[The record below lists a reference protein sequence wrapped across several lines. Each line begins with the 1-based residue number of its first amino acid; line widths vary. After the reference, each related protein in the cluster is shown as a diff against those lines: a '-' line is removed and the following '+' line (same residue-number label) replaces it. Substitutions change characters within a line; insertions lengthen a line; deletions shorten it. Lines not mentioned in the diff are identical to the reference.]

1 MINLNV
7 DIKNQEYIPVTY
19 SPDTKGDGIPIAWRV
34 KKKSYSGV
42 LGNCQY
48 TFGQVFLDEIWEF
61 FWNNKDLSDEQ
72 KLIKITEQI
81 LITYFH
87 EFLHTYYFQRMIP
100 DDMDK
105 EYYVKPNK
113 TIKQVKGRLRT
124 ERWEYSEAIVRTQAL
139 QLAYYT
145 ILNDEFPIFL
155 MNTFRDEIE
164 TIRQAENPQT
174 L

>member
-1 MINLNV
+1 VINLNV

-34 KKKSYSGV
+34 KKRSCSGI

-48 TFGQVFLDEIWEF
+48 NFGQVFLDEIWEY
-61 FWNNKDLSDEQ
+61 FWNNKDLSDE
-72 KLIKITEQI
+72 KKVIKITEQI

-87 EFLHTYYFQRMIP
+87 EFLHTYYFQRMLP

-105 EYYVKPNK
+105 EYYVNPNK
-113 TIKQVKGRLRT
+113 TIQQVKGRLRT
-124 ERWEYSEAIVRTQAL
+124 ESWGWSEAIVRTQAL

-155 MNTFRDEIE
+155 MNTLRDEIE
-164 TIRQAENPQT
+164 EIRKDEPKT